1 VRPPPRARR
10 FTSHLRGACLHRIRT
25 VGSSHPGEIG
35 QSGHRLM
42 NTTPRG
48 AVSAHH
54 PPPPASAQGEHHVAV
69 IGSGPGRPARQ
80 CVDNARRSGAMAGT
94 VDGLALVRGLRAI
107 QSANSRPRHLNWA
120 MTLALGARC
129 SVLGARCSVC
139 HRWKRLCMYPEVS
152 GLMVFEVSSTWT
164 PASDGN

>member
-1 VRPPPRARR
+1 
-10 FTSHLRGACLHRIRT
+10 
-25 VGSSHPGEIG
+25 
-35 QSGHRLM
+35 M

-80 CVDNARRSGAMAGT
+80 CVDNTRRSGAMAGT

-107 QSANSRPRHLNWA
+107 QSANSRLRTSKIGP
-120 MTLALGARC
+120 MTLALGAQFAIDGSDC
-129 SVLGARCSVC
+129 VC
-139 HRWKRLCMYPEVS
+139 IS
-152 GLMVFEVSSTWT
+152 GGDQ
-164 PASDGN
+164 A